1 MSGHLRN
8 KYKIAGPQTWE
19 LVRAA
24 YLNGD
29 AARVVAERYGVT
41 VPAIRRRA
49 CKEKWTKRDLAAAL
63 EARGIAPPPPPAAP
77 DYIEAHIPRAVER
90 EAQDAARDAE
100 MNVLVEQIASEED
113 ASGIAAALERR
124 ALAQASAAMVQ
135 GRSKEA
141 QALMAMAELMRKRSA
156 AAPAMQIEERRGNVA
171 PPVTLSAEVL
181 EQRALAQA
189 AAALE
194 QGKAGDAKQLTAIA
208 EQMRKR
214 AEEDREAEKAA
225 AEKVELDAAQAES
238 LIMELFAR
246 AAQIASCLVHNPTAA
261 PGTFLRMIKRWREIN
276 LGEGEADAEARAKII
291 AEAQARHMNG
301 SWEQNLPEDVR
312 AYLQAQWDDTRKRL
326 ERGEPLGVVDKST
339 LGL

>member
-1 MSGHLRN
+1 MSGLLRN

-24 YLNGD
+24 YLNGE

-49 CKEKWTKRDLAAAL
+49 WKEKWTKRDLAAAL

-90 EAQDAARDAE
+90 QAEDAAREAE
-100 MNVLVEQIASEED
+100 MNALVEQIASEED

-141 QALMAMAELMRKRSA
+141 ASLAALAEMMRKRA
-156 AAPAMQIEERRGNVA
+156 AAVA
-171 PPVTLSAEVL
+171 PAKAAHGAAPETLTPAEL

-189 AAALE
+189 GAALSRGE
-194 QGKAGDAKQLTAIA
+194 AAGAKAMTAVA

-214 AEEDREAEKAA
+214 VEEERQREEALRTQAVSQVAEVKRCRELELAEKFRYAA
-225 AEKVELDAAQAES
+225 FLAYC
-238 LIMELFAR
+238 M
-246 AAQIASCLVHNPTAA
+246 VHNPKAA
-261 PGTFLRMIKRWREIN
+261 PAIFVDLVAGIRREAFGEGDEESYAAARRSAQDSRRYFELDEDTWDAAMTLMIPSEEDVVRDPSPAWA
-276 LGEGEADAEARAKII
+276 GEGGGEAD
-291 AEAQARHMNG
+291 G
-301 SWEQNLPEDVR
+301 
-312 AYLQAQWDDTRKRL
+312 
-326 ERGEPLGVVDKST
+326 
-339 LGL
+339 

>member
-1 MSGHLRN
+1 MSGLLRN

-77 DYIEAHIPRAVER
+77 DYIEAHIPRAIER
-90 EAQDAARDAE
+90 EAEDAARAAQ
-100 MNVLVEQIASEED
+100 MNALVEQLVSDGD

-141 QALMAMAELMRKRSA
+141 ASLAALAEMMRKRVAS
-156 AAPAMQIEERRGNVA
+156 AAPAAVVA
-171 PPVTLSAEVL
+171 PREPEAMQLSAADL
-181 EQRALAQA
+181 EQRALAQVSA
-189 AAALE
+189 A
-194 QGKAGDAKQLTAIA
+194 
-208 EQMRKR
+208 
-214 AEEDREAEKAA
+214 
-225 AEKVELDAAQAES
+225 
-238 LIMELFAR
+238 
-246 AAQIASCLVHNPTAA
+246 
-261 PGTFLRMIKRWREIN
+261 
-276 LGEGEADAEARAKII
+276 
-291 AEAQARHMNG
+291 
-301 SWEQNLPEDVR
+301 
-312 AYLQAQWDDTRKRL
+312 L
-326 ERGEPLGVVDKST
+326 ERGEAGDARALTAVAELLRKRSEEERERAEALAAREYVEAVTEKRSREAELVGKFRYAAMLAYHMVHEPRGAPAIFVDAIAHVRREAFGEGDDESIAAAIKSATEARRYFGLDEDAWEAAFVATSGGVSGVVRDPSPAWA
-339 LGL
+339 GGE